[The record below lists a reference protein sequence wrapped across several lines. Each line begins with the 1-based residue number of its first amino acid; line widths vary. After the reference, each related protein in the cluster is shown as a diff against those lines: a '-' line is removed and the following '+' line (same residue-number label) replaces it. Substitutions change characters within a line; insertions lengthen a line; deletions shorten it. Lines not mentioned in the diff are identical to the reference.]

1 MMHTNNKP
9 RKTVVLQ
16 FPFKLGIANMRSL
29 FKTNKVREHIMKKHL
44 IAVVAAG
51 IFSTNVF
58 AVQPYIQAQ
67 VGKSDMSADI
77 EDFDSFD
84 DNDTYLGIGVG
95 FKINKNLAFEI
106 SHKDFGEA
114 EKTYTAGSES
124 LKFTVGGDAISFA
137 AVGILPIDAS
147 FSVFGKLG
155 LDLWNGDAKATYDD
169 GFGFVDSE
177 SDSDDGTD
185 LFYAVGASY
194 QITASTDVHIEYQ
207 VHEFDTGGDI
217 SSVDAD
223 VLAIG
228 VNFGF

>member
-67 VGKSDMSADI
+67 VGQSKIDPGYSVSDDK
-77 EDFDSFD
+77 
-84 DNDTYLGIGVG
+84 DTYLGFGVG
-95 FKINKNLAFEI
+95 FGVNENLAFEVGY
-106 SHKDFGEA
+106 KDFGEA
-114 EKTYTAGSES
+114 KDKYVCTDG
-124 LKFTVGGDAISFA
+124 FTRTNCTDSVEATAISFA
-137 AVGILPIDAS
+137 AVGILPLGSSAK
-147 FSVFGKLG
+147 VFAKLG
-155 LDLWNGDAKATYDD
+155 LDMWKGKAKFEAD
-169 GFGFVDSE
+169 GYGSDSE
-177 SDSDDGTD
+177 DDDGTD
-185 LFYAVGASY
+185 LFYSVGAAFDVTS
-194 QITASTDVHIEYQ
+194 STDIHIEYQ
-207 VHEFDTGGDI
+207 KHSFDVAD
-217 SSVDAD
+217 SDLDVD
-223 VLAIG
+223 VLAVG